1 MASTFQYPTL
11 VSRTLDPAG
20 KSLRTIVALHDHE
33 ITDADINLIQDSQ
46 DAKRAAVLGDMV
58 ASGSLTYAPMV
69 FNTTNPNTFVVPSF
83 DVLFNG
89 QVVRIAGNLSA
100 DLSQNRV
107 NLPLPAFWGASTQ
120 DEDARI
126 YVVFLELWY
135 QSLNPITGQG
145 YYQDPATKLFYFYPY
160 GGVNPDPSNATLLPD
175 DSTDPF
181 QGLFTT
187 ERAQIQWRFNVQRIG
202 LGYDFTNFKFGL
214 DPLYTGD
221 VNSALKS
228 LNFNAPAAV
237 YAQAQPGSLQP
248 SPGVSPL
255 AGLLPYRYTYMGGAN
270 IPLWN
275 ATNNYVDGS
284 IVLQNGTP
292 YVAYLANTNIV
303 PPNPA
308 YWNPLPING
317 DTGLWVAGDGNVNNS
332 LGTMDG
338 YSYAMPV
345 AVVFQRNTGGFD
357 ISNNLFGCADPTVSV
372 SNNGLIASGISG
384 RFDSKLAD
392 QIFADDCVDTRSIVR
407 LKGDDLDRDMRFGF
421 GDLITGN
428 TKLAI
433 ARGNPK
439 GNKAEA
445 LGSTLAY
452 NVTVAPPPSS
462 ANAVVNQD
470 LVGQWDG
477 FSNGFSSDQREFFTT
492 FAVSTAQKTTGTPN
506 QSWVIGDSFTI
517 SLPNSAVG
525 TITTF
530 DVTALVSDPIAGTK
544 SPAALLQGQF
554 KLTGLGTKACTAQ
567 FVVNLTGTAFDPGA
581 NNLYVTIGVTYPA
594 GGSRNLKQIPFI
606 VDGGTLND
614 QVAGA
619 VLPVFGVSEYAV
631 TSTQT
636 ALPPSNTNVTSQ
648 GISVSKVLSI
658 NPEFSTVQLG
668 TKIQLAV
675 PGSLGVAST
684 VAGSPV
690 TTFILP
696 MNGIEGALYGLY
708 CTAAWDSITQVQYQI
723 SARTM
728 STVSGKQTQTVVV
741 IQGSVDP
748 ASTVIFS
755 ILAQNTAQLA
765 YNAPVKG
772 ATEIEETVLFG
783 NFSVAYG
790 NAGDSNYPMD
800 GRVIVESVGTATV
813 SGITTSTIVLGANGC
828 VIKGISG
835 DDTNPFI
842 WTVSQT
848 TGQPAVFTA
857 VPVQSVNFINGTVA
871 LTVQGVTLAGL
882 NAVPFIVAGSILPAF
897 SPTSILTVELQYI
910 PYQGEGV
917 LNRNYEILHSED
929 NALLTTNGT
938 GAAPVIGLSDVYPYN
953 RELPIIVTLPAQPSW
968 SDAGLTNL
976 PISSFFDSNFV
987 AMRADNVEDT
997 FDVPLHTN
1005 DFIPPIN
1012 KDTRKTVQ
1020 FTAVA
1025 TGGRGF
1031 ATAIPHLGY
1040 AITAPTPRTVL
1051 GQNLQTTIAPITLY
1065 VDNVNGNDNDSG
1077 LSPTSAKRSIGSA
1090 LAQLPPVLT
1099 FPCVII
1105 IADTGVPFS
1114 ISQLQ
1119 AANTMEIIALGD
1131 GDIRSSKVYAVGNL
1145 SRVIQEEGRLVIS
1158 QTSGA
1163 QNPVTIDA
1171 TGFAGFGDG
1180 PTCAFYID
1188 TSRVILNG
1196 ITFTGFQNPA
1206 IIAYNADIDMV
1217 ACNWKDNVQGGQYV
1231 SCSSVILDG
1240 GSTTLPDAGTGH
1252 VAVQSNVT
1260 SSNHNLFVDGFNGSA
1275 TPSNPPQPGIFYA
1288 MSRSATLNLQAH
1300 SIATTS
1306 EADTHVP
1313 TNPVPFTLP
1322 YVVAEAQLN
1331 SSISV
1336 TSDFQTNGAA
1346 VLQANSVLSQT
1357 AVQTPFLGGVTKD
1370 SSSSVVTQ
1378 V

>member
-11 VSRTLDPAG
+11 VSRTLDPQG

-46 DAKRAAVLGDMV
+46 DAKRAAVVNDMV
-58 ASGSLTYAPMV
+58 ASGSLTYAPMM
-69 FNTTNPNTFVVPSF
+69 FNTTNPNTFVVPGF
-83 DVLFNG
+83 DVMFNG
-89 QVVRIAGNLSA
+89 QVVRITGNLSA
-100 DLSQNRV
+100 DITQNRV
-107 NLPLPAFWGASTQ
+107 NLPVPAFWGTSTT

-145 YYQDPATKLFYFYPY
+145 YYQDPNTKLFYYFPY
-160 GGVNPDPSNATLLPD
+160 GGVNPDPSNATISPD

-202 LGYDFTNFKFGL
+202 LNYDFVNFKYGL
-214 DPLYTGD
+214 DPDVVGD
-221 VNSALKS
+221 VNSPLVT
-228 LNFNAPAAV
+228 NAFGAPMAV
-237 YAQAQPGSLQP
+237 YAQAQPASVQP
-248 SPGVSPL
+248 TPGFSPL
-255 AGLLPYRYTYMGGAN
+255 AGLFPYRYTYMGGAN
-270 IPLWN
+270 IPNWS
-275 ATNNYVDGS
+275 ATANYVDGS
-284 IVLQNGTP
+284 IVVQNGNP
-292 YVAYLANTNIV
+292 YVAFTANTNIQ
-303 PPNPA
+303 PPNLS

-345 AVVFQRNTGGFD
+345 AVVFQRNSGGFA
-357 ISNNLFGCADPTVSV
+357 ISSNLFGCADSTLSV
-372 SNNGLIASGISG
+372 ANNGLIASGISG
-384 RFDSKLAD
+384 RFDNKLAD
-392 QIFADDCVDTRSIVR
+392 QIFADDCVDTRSIVQLR
-407 LKGDDLDRDMRFGF
+407 GQVPDDTMRFGF

-433 ARGNPK
+433 SRGNPK

-452 NVTVAPPPSS
+452 NVTVAPPGST
-462 ANAVVNQD
+462 ALVNQD
-470 LVGQWDG
+470 LIGQFDG
-477 FSNGFSSDQREFFTT
+477 FQNGFSSDQREFFTT

-506 QSWVIGDSFTI
+506 QAWVIGDSFTV
-517 SLPNSAVG
+517 SLPNSSVG
-525 TITTF
+525 VIS
-530 DVTALVSDPIAGTK
+530 DLEVTAMVSNASAGTK

-554 KLTGLGTKACTAQ
+554 KLTGIGTKAVTAQ
-567 FVVNLTGTAFDPGA
+567 FVVNLTNTAFDPGA
-581 NNLYVTIGVTYPA
+581 NNLYVTVGVTYPS
-594 GGSRNLKQIPFI
+594 GGSLNLKQIPFI
-606 VDGGTLND
+606 VDGGLLND

-619 VLPVFGVSEYAV
+619 VFPVFGISEYAV
-631 TSTQT
+631 TAQQI
-636 ALPPSNTNVTSQ
+636 ALPPSNTNITGQ
-648 GISVSKVLSI
+648 GISVFKAVAV
-658 NPEFSTVQLG
+658 NPEFSDVTLG

-684 VAGSPV
+684 VGGSPI

-696 MNGIEGALYGLY
+696 MNGIEGSLNGLY
-708 CTAAWDSITQVQYQI
+708 CTQAFDSVTGVAYSIGN
-723 SARTM
+723 RTM
-728 STVSGKQTQTVVV
+728 STITGKQTQTVIV

-748 ASTVIFS
+748 TSTVIFS

-790 NAGDSNYPMD
+790 NPGDSNYPMD
-800 GRVIVESVGTATV
+800 GRVIVESVSTV
-813 SGITTSTIVLGANGC
+813 VGAGITTSTIVLGANGC
-828 VIKGISG
+828 TIKGISG
-835 DDTNPFI
+835 DDTNHFI
-842 WTVSQT
+842 WTVAQT
-848 TGQPAVFTA
+848 TGQPPVFTA
-857 VPVQSVNFINGTVA
+857 VPVQSVNFVQGTVVIS
-871 LTVQGVTLAGL
+871 VQGVTLAGT

-897 SPTSILTVELQYI
+897 TPQSSLTLELQYI

-917 LNRNYEILHSED
+917 LGRNYEILHSED
-929 NALLTTNGT
+929 SALLTTNGT

-953 RELPIIVTLPAQPSW
+953 RELPIITTLPTQPSW
-968 SDAGLTNL
+968 ADSGLTNL
-976 PISSFFDSNFV
+976 PIATFFDNNFV

-1005 DFIPPIN
+1005 DFIPPLN

-1031 ATAIPHLGY
+1031 ASAIPHLGY
-1040 AITAPTPRTVL
+1040 AITAPSPRTVL

-1077 LSPTSAKRSIGSA
+1077 LSPQTAKKSIGVA
-1090 LAQLPPVLT
+1090 LSELPPVLT
-1099 FPCVII
+1099 FPCTII
-1105 IADTGVPFS
+1105 IQDTGVPFT
-1114 ISQLQ
+1114 IAQIT
-1119 AANTMEIIALGD
+1119 ANMEIVALGD
-1131 GDIRSSKVYAVGNL
+1131 GDIRSSKVYTVGNL
-1145 SRVIQEEGRLVIS
+1145 SRVIQQEGRLVIT
-1158 QTSGA
+1158 QASGA
-1163 QNPVTIDA
+1163 QNPVIIDA

-1196 ITFTGFQNPA
+1196 ITFKGFQNPA

-1217 ACNWKDNVQGGQYV
+1217 ACNWVDNVQSGQYV

-1260 SSNHNLFVDGFNGSA
+1260 SSTHNLFVDGFNGTV
-1275 TPSNPPQPGIFYA
+1275 TPSNPPQPGTFYA
-1288 MSRSATLNLQAH
+1288 VSRGSTLNLQAH
-1300 SIATTS
+1300 TNAVAQ
-1306 EADTHVP
+1306 EADPHVP
-1313 TNPVPFTLP
+1313 TNPIAWTQP
-1322 YVVAEAQLN
+1322 YVVASAQLN

-1336 TSDFQTNGAA
+1336 TSSFQTNGSA
-1346 VLQANSVLSQT
+1346 VLQANSVLSVT
-1357 AVQTPFLGGVTKD
+1357 PVVNPFLGGVTAD